1 MCLCPEPV
9 GEGPAVLG
17 SGGVGGPQAGVQGS
31 PGKSDGA
38 EVSDEQILPGQAG
51 REAYGQGNSV
61 GVGGMKEGPTVW
73 VCGEMKVWAQG
84 QWHLGSRPWCGG
96 CRERMLAPTASLG

>member
-17 SGGVGGPQAGVQGS
+17 SGKVGGPQAGVQGS

-61 GVGGMKEGPTVW
+61 DVGGMKEGPTVW
-73 VCGEMKVWAQG
+73 VCGEMKVWMQG
-84 QWHLGSRPWCGG
+84 QWHLGSRPWC
-96 CRERMLAPTASLG
+96 